1 LIQVVVELSGEEYSS
16 VVDSHE
22 SSGLE
27 PLTVEV
33 SVVVKEVP

>member
-1 LIQVVVELSGEEYSS
+1 VVEEPSGEEYSS

-22 SSGLE
+22 SSGLG

-33 SVVVKEVP
+33 FVVVKEVP